1 MWKEQ
6 KEYWV
11 ETDKQC
17 FFCFVQILFLKIVK
31 TVDRRVSHGMS
42 DKQQPFLFSL
52 KVKFVVSYLEDIII
66 VENLEAIE
74 KNKDE
79 NKPSVFLES
88 LTNVL
93 FFFSIFPGIYKY

>member
-1 MWKEQ
+1 
-6 KEYWV
+6 
-11 ETDKQC
+11 
-17 FFCFVQILFLKIVK
+17 
-31 TVDRRVSHGMS
+31 MS
-42 DKQQPFLFSL
+42 DKQQPFFFSL

-93 FFFSIFPGIYKY
+93 FFLVFFLAYTNIKIGIMSHQQLLMPFLCNLLLCIVFYACHVLLKHDLLYR